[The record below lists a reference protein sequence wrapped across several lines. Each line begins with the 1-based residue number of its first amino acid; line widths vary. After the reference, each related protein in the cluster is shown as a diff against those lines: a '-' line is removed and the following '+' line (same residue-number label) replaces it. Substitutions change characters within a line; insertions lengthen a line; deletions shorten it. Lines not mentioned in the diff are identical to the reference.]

1 MKNLFSMALAG
12 LAMFALSG
20 VASAQFV
27 ASNAGPI
34 NSFGPVGD
42 PNNGFFF
49 ANNIGPTNILTR
61 LNFNG
66 ELTSGGVGS
75 FRSEARW
82 NIQNTTRSTP
92 NTNFQFATGGVWSG
106 TVSVTASVGL
116 FMFTDSGDQFRFE
129 AFESF
134 NDPGLDAI
142 WTNVDFDF
150 NTPATPTFLGVFGPS
165 FTFDFDT
172 GGSTFD
178 TELGLYAA
186 DGTLIATNDDAPG
199 FGLQSRI
206 NAGTLPIGTYYL
218 IQSGFNSQYVNSLA
232 IAGLASGNL
241 SVQLNG
247 SNVFSGFHNANEFTS
262 FSFQVVPEPSSFVA
276 LAGVS
281 VLGLTFRRR
290 RTA

>member
-1 MKNLFSMALAG
+1 MKRLFSMALAG
-12 LAMFALSG
+12 LLVVAFSG

-27 ASNAGPI
+27 ASSFGPF

-42 PNNGFFF
+42 ANNGFFF
-49 ANNIGPTNILTR
+49 ANNTGPTNILTR

-82 NIQNTTRSTP
+82 NIRNTTLGTP
-92 NTNFQFATGGVWSG
+92 NTNFQFATGGTWSG
-106 TVSVTASVGL
+106 TVNVTASVGL
-116 FMFTDSGDQFRFE
+116 FMWANAGDQFRFE

-142 WTNVDFDF
+142 WANVNFDF
-150 NTPATPTFLGVFGPS
+150 NTPAAPIFIGAFGS
-165 FTFDFDT
+165 SATFDFDT
-172 GGSTFD
+172 FGSTFD

-186 DGTLIATNDDAPG
+186 DGTLLATNDD
-199 FGLQSRI
+199 FGSGLTSRI
-206 NAGTLPIGTYYL
+206 NAGSLPIGTYYL
-218 IQSGFNSQYVNSLA
+218 IQSGFNSLYFSNLA

-241 SVQLNG
+241 NVQLNG
-247 SNVFSGFHNANEFTS
+247 ANIFNGFHNSNEFTA
-262 FSFQVVPEPSSFVA
+262 FEFQVIPEPSSFLA